1 MADRS
6 TQMLLDGLSR
16 AAADSTG
23 LPLFSSKSAPGL
35 YARTAQGKQAAQRG
49 REQGYLRIVRTE
61 TRGKTAID
69 ICTITDKGLAYLLS
83 QLSPR
88 PVLEDFL
95 RALEARHE
103 QADELLAL
111 AQNMQVGLET
121 LKARLETVLS
131 HPGSPAAASV
141 PVHPNGSETWP
152 GAILAYLGRR
162 PATDA
167 SEDCPLPELYRH
179 ADQAS
184 PGLTL
189 GRFHDVLRRLYADAQ
204 IYLHPWTGPL
214 YDLPEPAYALLIGH
228 EIAYYASSRGQERG
242 ASDEGRGA
250 RGE

>member
-23 LPLFSSKSAPGL
+23 LPLFSSKAAAGLFASTAP
-35 YARTAQGKQAAQRG
+35 GKQAAQRG
-49 REQGYLRIVRTE
+49 REQDYLRVVRTE

-111 AQNMQVGLET
+111 ARQMQLSLET
-121 LKARLETVLS
+121 LKTRVATVL
-131 HPGSPAAASV
+131 HHLGSSAAASV
-141 PVHPNGSETWP
+141 PVSTNGSETWP
-152 GAILAYLGRR
+152 SAILAYLGRR
-162 PATDA
+162 LTTDA
-167 SEDCPLPELYRH
+167 AEDCPLPELYR
-179 ADQAS
+179 QAKQAA

-189 GRFHDVLRRLYADAQ
+189 GRFHDVLRRLYAETH

-214 YDLPEPAYALLIGH
+214 HDLPEPAYALLVGH
-228 EIAYYASSRGQERG
+228 EIAYYASSRAQGSGVRGQGSEPE
-242 ASDEGRGA
+242 A
-250 RGE
+250 